1 MKRWMTIAW
10 AMLLIAMAVACN
22 RAPNTQAEVQAIQ
35 STEKQ
40 WNQDYVSK
48 DADKIAAYYADD
60 AVLMAPGMRP
70 PPGGKASAA
79 RSKACSPILR
89 SLSGSPPPPST
100 SPTPVT

>member
-70 PPGGKASAA
+70 PPGGK
-79 RSKACSPILR
+79 CSPILR